1 MMSRSLK
8 HQGTSER
15 VENAPASFTV
25 SGFFNSEEAVNAVI
39 HACVHRGVPRDLID
53 VAVSAAASPRFYGGR
68 ARANRDSWF
77 SWTGRGALAGLLISA
92 TLSLALI
99 LMPGFNDSYVMAI
112 VQFLGPDIGVI
123 VGAFLGALYGWLKP
137 GDVKPQLKR
146 ATLRSDAVLML
157 VHLQPEDEARMI
169 EQIFIEQV
177 AEEILVEPDLATS
190 VGAE

>member
-1 MMSRSLK
+1 MNTSLK
-8 HQGTSER
+8 HPGTSER
-15 VENAPASFTV
+15 QENAPASFTV
-25 SGFFNSEEAVNAVI
+25 SGFFKNEEAVNSVM

-53 VAVSAAASPRFYGGR
+53 VAVSAAASPHFYGGR
-68 ARANRDSWF
+68 ARLNRDSWF

-99 LMPGFNDSYVMAI
+99 MMPGYNDSYLMAI

-123 VGAFLGALYGWLKP
+123 AGAFLGAIYGWLKA
-137 GDVKPQLKR
+137 GDIRPQFKR

-157 VHLQPEDEARMI
+157 VHLQPEDEAGMI
-169 EQIFIEQV
+169 ERIFREQGG
-177 AEEILVEPDLATS
+177 EEILVEPDLATS

>member
-1 MMSRSLK
+1 MNPSLK
-8 HQGTSER
+8 HPGTSER
-15 VENAPASFTV
+15 AENAPASFTV
-25 SGFFNSEEAVNAVI
+25 SGFFNNEEAVNAVM
-39 HACVHRGVPRDLID
+39 HSCVHRGVPRDLID
-53 VAVSAAASPRFYGGR
+53 VAVSQAASPKFYGGR

-99 LMPGFNDSYVMAI
+99 MMPGFNDSYAMAI

-123 VGAFLGALYGWLKP
+123 AGAFLGALYGWLKA
-137 GDVKPQLKR
+137 GDVRPQFKR

-157 VHLQPEDEARMI
+157 VHLQPEEEAAMI
-169 EQIFIEQV
+169 EQVFREQG
-177 AEEILVEPDLATS
+177 AEEVLVEPDLATS

>member
-1 MMSRSLK
+1 MNPSLK
-8 HQGTSER
+8 HPGASER
-15 VENAPASFTV
+15 AENAPASFTV
-25 SGFFNSEEAVNAVI
+25 SGFFRSEAAVNAVM

-53 VAVSAAASPRFYGGR
+53 VAVSQAASPNFYGGR

-92 TLSLALI
+92 TLSLAI
-99 LMPGFNDSYVMAI
+99 IMMPGFNDSYVMAI

-123 VGAFLGALYGWLKP
+123 AGAFLGAIYGWAKQ
-137 GDVKPQLKR
+137 GDVRPQFKR

-157 VHLQPEDEARMI
+157 VHLQPEDEAQMI
-169 EQIFIEQV
+169 EQVFREQG
-177 AEEILVEPDLATS
+177 AEDILVEPDLATS